1 MKNLQGD
8 IIGILDN
15 NLAQVVSYTYDS
27 WGKLISIKDTNGNEI
42 TDTTNIGLINPYR
55 YRSYRYDA
63 ETELYYLNS
72 RYYNPEWGRFINGDG
87 YGGQV
92 GELLSHNVYA
102 YCLNN
107 PINLYDPNGN
117 SPLFA
122 IINKI
127 VGTIKEI
134 ANKAVE
140 VLIKVAKTETV
151 KNIIKK
157 YDYSDELN
165 KLIDKNIAI
174 VSSKSAVLDIVWFK
188 NQVDNRGPW
197 DYKRKESWERDIS
210 KPFLGYN
217 GIFKF
222 NGMSMTA
229 EQFGNLHYGIVGTAM
244 GYSPNILFMGGGY
257 ANVGFVSFLF
267 QWPPYWGDS
276 EEDHY
281 YIQLGIDYYN
291 TYKK

>member
-1 MKNLQGD
+1 M
-8 IIGILDN
+8 
-15 NLAQVVSYTYDS
+15 
-27 WGKLISIKDTNGNEI
+27 
-42 TDTTNIGLINPYR
+42 
-55 YRSYRYDA
+55 
-63 ETELYYLNS
+63 NS

-157 YDYSDELN
+157 
-165 KLIDKNIAI
+165 
-174 VSSKSAVLDIVWFK
+174 
-188 NQVDNRGPW
+188 
-197 DYKRKESWERDIS
+197 
-210 KPFLGYN
+210 
-217 GIFKF
+217 
-222 NGMSMTA
+222 
-229 EQFGNLHYGIVGTAM
+229 
-244 GYSPNILFMGGGY
+244 
-257 ANVGFVSFLF
+257 
-267 QWPPYWGDS
+267 
-276 EEDHY
+276 
-281 YIQLGIDYYN
+281 
-291 TYKK
+291 

>member
-1 MKNLQGD
+1 M
-8 IIGILDN
+8 
-15 NLAQVVSYTYDS
+15 
-27 WGKLISIKDTNGNEI
+27 
-42 TDTTNIGLINPYR
+42 
-55 YRSYRYDA
+55 
-63 ETELYYLNS
+63 NS

-140 VLIKVAKTETV
+140 VLIKVAKTEKV

-157 YDYSDELN
+157 CDYSDELN

-188 NQVDNRGPW
+188 NQVDNRDPW
-197 DYKRKESWERDIS
+197 DYKRKLGER
-210 KPFLGYN
+210 Y
-217 GIFKF
+217 FKAVF
-222 NGMSMTA
+222 R
-229 EQFGNLHYGIVGTAM
+229 I
-244 GYSPNILFMGGGY
+244 
-257 ANVGFVSFLF
+257 
-267 QWPPYWGDS
+267 
-276 EEDHY
+276 
-281 YIQLGIDYYN
+281 
-291 TYKK
+291 

>member
-1 MKNLQGD
+1 M
-8 IIGILDN
+8 
-15 NLAQVVSYTYDS
+15 
-27 WGKLISIKDTNGNEI
+27 
-42 TDTTNIGLINPYR
+42 
-55 YRSYRYDA
+55 
-63 ETELYYLNS
+63 NS
-72 RYYNPEWGRFINGDG
+72 RYYNPEWGRFINADG

-197 DYKRKESWERDIS
+197 DYKRKENWERDIS

-257 ANVGFVSFLF
+257 SNVGFVSFLF
-267 QWPPYWGDS
+267 QWSPYWGDS

-281 YIQLGIDYYN
+281 YI
-291 TYKK
+291 